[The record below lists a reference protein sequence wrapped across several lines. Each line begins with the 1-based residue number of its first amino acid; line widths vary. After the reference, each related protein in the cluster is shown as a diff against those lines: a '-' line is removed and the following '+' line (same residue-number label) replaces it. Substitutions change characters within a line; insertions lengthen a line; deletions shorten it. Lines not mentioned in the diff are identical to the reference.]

1 MTEAIIYKLTN
12 NPWKKVFPKLLEG
25 VVGKGN
31 KVHVLCSADKIKEID
46 DIHRTYEQLAFLP
59 HGTSEDSH
67 VINQPIVLS
76 SQSQA
81 LNGAKILAITNG
93 NIPTNYQE
101 YDKMLFVF
109 DASQYQSIPNVVS
122 QLEKNGIKKN
132 YFIQNA
138 QGAWDKAEN
147 L

>member
-1 MTEAIIYKLTN
+1 MTEAVIYKLTN

-25 VVGKGN
+25 VVSKGN
-31 KVHVLCSADKIKEID
+31 KVHVLCAAEKIKEID
-46 DIHRTYEQLAFLP
+46 DVLWTYEQLAFLP

-67 VINQPIVLS
+67 VENQPIILS
-76 SQSQA
+76 SKPQA
-81 LNGAKILAITNG
+81 LNGAKILAITND
-93 NIPTNYQE
+93 NIPENYKE
-101 YDKMLFVF
+101 YDKILFVF
-109 DASQYQSIPNVVS
+109 DASQHQSIPNVVK
-122 QLEKNGIKKN
+122 QLEEYGIKKS